1 MATVNEVLP
10 SNPTDESASWRS
22 RESGVVAPYLLAIAT
37 QIPMLL
43 LYLRRLWDRPHYQV
57 FPLALIAL
65 GILTY
70 LRWPKEAKRKFQ
82 SSMLANLLLFAGL
95 ALGLLGYVFV
105 EPWFGAASAACFAAS
120 LFARTVEEGTN
131 KTLLS
136 LSLLAFFCI
145 RPPFDADQQL
155 ITWLQRV
162 SAKFT
167 SELLDLVGYA
177 HYMPGTVF
185 IAPGGKSFEVE
196 QACSGVQ
203 SFFSLL
209 FVAIL
214 LVVMQRRNWFRG
226 GLLILS
232 AAFWAIFMN
241 TVRILAIP
249 FADRLFDWDLSTGAP
264 HEVLGYLTLLLGI
277 VMLLS
282 TDQFL
287 LFVFGPVEGF
297 GEERK
302 SSFRSF
308 TKFWNRVISGQ
319 EKPTDLL
326 RREMGT
332 GARMFSWLA
341 AVILAIGVFWNLYD
355 VYQSWV
361 NSDLKLRFFDSDVL
375 VPLAEKDMPPSLGEW
390 KLTDK
395 GYQVTNRE
403 RGSDYGQIS
412 NSWTYSSGRT
422 PVVFSFDQAFPGWH
436 DLTICYRSMGWK
448 EPDNVRFTKLPASD
462 GTARSKEWNYVVCD
476 FYKDT
481 GEKGFLVFSLFDAF
495 GEAYDCPKRFDYWSA
510 LPDRIISRMNHRIR
524 SSLFRGETYQVQAFV
539 SSYGTIDDSTKDQVI
554 AKFLD
559 VRELMRD
566 QFLVRRKSEGTKS
579 VEEAVSP
586 K

>member
-1 MATVNEVLP
+1 M
-10 SNPTDESASWRS
+10 DWRIL
-22 RESGVVAPYLLAIAT
+22 APYLIAIAT
-37 QIPMLL
+37 QLPMLL
-43 LYLRRLWDRPHYQV
+43 LYFRRLWDRPHYQV

-65 GILTY
+65 AVFTY
-70 LRWPKEAKRKFQ
+70 LRWPKGTKRKFQ
-82 SSMLANLLLFAGL
+82 NSGLANFLLLGGL

-120 LFARTVEEGTN
+120 LYARTVEEETS
-131 KTLLS
+131 KTLLP
-136 LSLLAFFCI
+136 LSLLAFFCV

-162 SAKFT
+162 SATFT

-209 FVAIL
+209 FVAVL

-232 AAFWAIFMN
+232 AGFWAIFMN

-249 FADRLFDWDLSTGAP
+249 FADWLFDLDLSTGAP
-264 HEVLGYLTLLLGI
+264 HEVLGYITLLLGI
-277 VMLLS
+277 LLLLS
-282 TDQFL
+282 TDQLL
-287 LFVFGPVEGF
+287 LFVFGPVEAF
-297 GEERK
+297 GEERQ
-302 SSFRSF
+302 STFRGF

-319 EKPTDLL
+319 SKPTSQL
-326 RREMGT
+326 RREMTGT
-332 GARMFSWLA
+332 SRMLSWLA
-341 AVILAIGVFWNLYD
+341 AGVLAVGVFWNLFD
-355 VYQSWV
+355 VYRSWV
-361 NSDLKLRFFDSDVL
+361 NSDLKLRFFDSEVL
-375 VPLAEKDMPPSLGEW
+375 VPLAENDLPSTLGDWQLGE
-390 KLTDK
+390 K

-412 NSWTYSSGRT
+412 NSWTYLAGRL

-448 EPDNVRFTKLPASD
+448 EPENVRFTRLPDSE
-462 GTARSKEWNYVVCD
+462 GNARSKDWNYVVCD

-495 GEAYDCPKRFDYWSA
+495 GEAYDCPKRFDYWAA

-524 SSLFRGETYQVQAFV
+524 SSLFRGETYQTQAFV
-539 SSYGTIDDSTKDQVI
+539 SSFGTIDDKTKEEVI
-554 AKFLD
+554 AKFLEA
-559 VRELMRD
+559 RELMRD
-566 QFLVRRKSEGTKS
+566 QFLARRKNEGTKS
-579 VEEAVSP
+579 VDEALGKP
-586 K
+586 N

>member
-1 MATVNEVLP
+1 
-10 SNPTDESASWRS
+10 
-22 RESGVVAPYLLAIAT
+22 
-37 QIPMLL
+37 
-43 LYLRRLWDRPHYQV
+43 
-57 FPLALIAL
+57 
-65 GILTY
+65 
-70 LRWPKEAKRKFQ
+70 
-82 SSMLANLLLFAGL
+82 
-95 ALGLLGYVFV
+95 
-105 EPWFGAASAACFAAS
+105 
-120 LFARTVEEGTN
+120 
-131 KTLLS
+131 
-136 LSLLAFFCI
+136 
-145 RPPFDADQQL
+145 
-155 ITWLQRV
+155 
-162 SAKFT
+162 
-167 SELLDLVGYA
+167 
-177 HYMPGTVF
+177 
-185 IAPGGKSFEVE
+185 
-196 QACSGVQ
+196 
-203 SFFSLL
+203 
-209 FVAIL
+209 
-214 LVVMQRRNWFRG
+214 
-226 GLLILS
+226 
-232 AAFWAIFMN
+232 
-241 TVRILAIP
+241 
-249 FADRLFDWDLSTGAP
+249 
-264 HEVLGYLTLLLGI
+264 
-277 VMLLS
+277 MLLS